1 MLDLQKIIIEAG
13 KLGYTFTLEDAQ
25 DVIDT
30 KPSWAKWEETEEEA
44 VQDYIDAFI
53 G

>member
-1 MLDLQKIIIEAG
+1 MDLHKIIEEAN

-30 KPSWAKWEETEEEA
+30 KPNWFRETETEASA
-44 VQDYIDAFI
+44 VQDYINAF
-53 G
+53 GG